1 MSKQKYTV
9 YQVMTRLF
17 GNTQTQLQAWGDKA
31 TNGVGKLSDFTPEAL
46 LAIRDLGI
54 THLWLTG
61 IPHHA
66 TTSDYR
72 AYGIPLD
79 HPAIVKGRAGSPYA
93 VRDYYAVHPD
103 LADEPSNRNA
113 EFLALIQRIHAAE
126 LKVIIDI
133 VPNHVAR
140 TYQGLNNPVG
150 VFDFGANDDTTLEY
164 QRDNNFYYL
173 PNTPFERPIF
183 PAGFVPAA
191 KSAHDYLEYP
201 ARWSGN
207 GARASRPQFDD
218 WYDTVKINFGVT
230 PDGQIEFDRLP
241 PGYHEQPYQVH
252 AAFWQGKTL
261 PDSWTKFRDIALYWL
276 QQGVDGFRYDMA
288 ELVPVEFWSYLNTSI
303 KQVNPEAFLLAEVY
317 QPECYRDYIQL
328 GKMDYLYNK
337 VGLYDQLRAIVQGE
351 GSTRELGR
359 IEWQLRD
366 IEHHMMN
373 FLENHDEQRIAS
385 DAFAKDPHK
394 AKPAMLVATCLSSAP
409 VLIYFGQ
416 EVGEPGAE
424 NAGFGQPSRT
434 SIFDYIGVPHHQR
447 WMNHGR
453 YDGAKLTEEERTLR
467 QFYQRLLQ
475 LTITSPALTG
485 NYHDLYAANFEG
497 FYPNQDHLFA
507 FARSCA
513 TQKLILV
520 ANFSAGQSH
529 NLTLRLPSELM
540 QQWSLSDGHYMLH
553 DLLHQQD
560 YRLSVDNH
568 GGHVTMRLP
577 GYATC
582 FLQLTPP

>member
-17 GNTQTQLQAWGDKA
+17 GNTQTQHQAWGDKA

-46 LAIRDLGI
+46 QAIRDLGI

-140 TYQGLNNPVG
+140 TYQGFNNPVG

-183 PAGFVPAA
+183 PAGFVPAT

-261 PDSWTKFRDIALYWL
+261 PDSWTKFRDIAVYWL

-337 VGLYDQLRAIVQGE
+337 VDLYDQLRAIVQGE

-485 NYHDLYAANFEG
+485 NCLFEAVR
-497 FYPNQDHLFA
+497 Q
-507 FARSCA
+507 
-513 TQKLILV
+513 
-520 ANFSAGQSH
+520 
-529 NLTLRLPSELM
+529 RLASK
-540 QQWSLSDGHYMLH
+540 
-553 DLLHQQD
+553 
-560 YRLSVDNH
+560 
-568 GGHVTMRLP
+568 
-577 GYATC
+577 
-582 FLQLTPP
+582 